1 MWECESNLLVR
12 TQQGCGV
19 YSQKVWIRTLFF
31 SLCASLFMRSGGTFP
46 DDDGSRQ
53 EVKNTL
59 FVGESRNRGMP
70 DLIDQSW
77 GPGGLDHLG
86 RSLPRGV

>member
-1 MWECESNLLVR
+1 MYVFLTRARVCV
-12 TQQGCGV
+12 
-19 YSQKVWIRTLFF
+19 
-31 SLCASLFMRSGGTFP
+31 RSGGTFP

-59 FVGESRNRGMP
+59 FVGESGNRGMP
-70 DLIDQSW
+70 ELEDQSW
-77 GPGGLDHLG
+77 GPGGPDHLG